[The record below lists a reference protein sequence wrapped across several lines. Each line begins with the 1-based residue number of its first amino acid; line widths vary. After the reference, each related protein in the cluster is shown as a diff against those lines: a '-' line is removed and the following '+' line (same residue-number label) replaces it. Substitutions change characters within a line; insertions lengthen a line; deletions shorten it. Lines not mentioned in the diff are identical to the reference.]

1 MNLHSSLCVF
11 LFVLLNFT
19 LGVWHEQT
27 WSGDV
32 ADRCFC
38 KLQGEVD
45 DCSCKVESLDSL
57 NNNKIYPRLKSLLSR
72 NYFRYFKVN
81 LKKKC
86 PFWSDDSRCALKDC
100 HVNVCQKDEVPIKTI
115 ENVENHEKR
124 KYLNEKSGQK
134 EVDEAQCA
142 EQRELGALDKTI
154 SQEKIAE
161 FQSWK
166 EYDEALPMFCDVD
179 DEHSNDVEY
188 VDLLL
193 NPERYTGYKGLSPRR
208 IWRSI
213 YEENCFKPEKNY
225 GYGPEYG
232 SDSSL
237 ESRSVEEGMCLEKR
251 VFFRLI
257 SGLHTSIN
265 IHLCDQY
272 LFPAKGGFG
281 SGHWDHNL
289 EEFQSRFDP
298 ALTNNQGPQRLK
310 NLYFTYLIE
319 LRALAKAAPYLKQEG
334 FYTGDAEEDAD
345 LQQGI
350 NNLLDIIKSFPDHFD
365 ESQLFKG
372 NSKEMKQLKA
382 EFVQHFRNI
391 TRIMDCVGC
400 DKCKLWGKLQILGM
414 GTALKILFSGD
425 SMGLQ
430 STVKSM
436 NKDFQL
442 TRTEIVALF
451 NAFGRLSKSIHAIE
465 TFRKLA
471 T

>member
-1 MNLHSSLCVF
+1 MKLILIISIVLVF
-11 LFVLLNFT
+11 IIGYSYQKN
-19 LGVWHEQT
+19 

-38 KLQGEVD
+38 KLHGEVD
-45 DCSCKVESLDSL
+45 DCSCKVETLDSL
-57 NNNKIYPRLKSLLSR
+57 NNNKIYPRLKSLLAR

-81 LKKKC
+81 LKKPC

-100 HVNVCQKDEVPIKTI
+100 HVNVCNKGDVPIKF
-115 ENVENHEKR
+115 VEEPSLYNEKHEKN
-124 KYLNEKSGQK
+124 KYSKDVNEGF
-134 EVDEAQCA
+134 EERCA
-142 EQRELGALDKTI
+142 EERELSALDKTI
-154 SQEKIAE
+154 SEEKKAE
-161 FQSWK
+161 FQNWR
-166 EYDEALPMFCDVD
+166 EFDESLPMFCDID
-179 DEHSNDVEY
+179 DEQSNDIEY

-193 NPERYTGYKGLSPRR
+193 NPERYTGYKGPSPRR

-225 GYGPEYG
+225 GYGPQYG
-232 SDSSL
+232 ADLSL
-237 ESRSVEEGMCLEKR
+237 ESSMCLEKR

-272 LFPAKGGFG
+272 LFPASNGFG
-281 SGHWDHNL
+281 SSKWDHNL
-289 EEFQSRFDP
+289 KEFQSRFDP
-298 ALTNNQGPQRLK
+298 ELTNGQGPQRLK

-319 LRALAKAAPYLKQEG
+319 LRALAKAVPYLKEEG
-334 FYTGDAEEDAD
+334 FYTGDPLEDAD
-345 LQQGI
+345 LQMGV

-372 NSKEMKQLKA
+372 NTKETKQLKA

-425 SMGLQ
+425 SMKPD
-430 STVKSM
+430 STVKSG

-451 NAFGRLSKSIHAIE
+451 NAFGRLSSSIHAIE

-471 T
+471 R